1 VHVCINVPWFVL
13 IADERGRDKAII
25 ELLGRF
31 ARDLEVRIGLP
42 KEIKDNEYR
51 VAMTPGAVRQIA
63 EAGHRVLVEPGAG
76 AGSGF
81 HDDEYRQAGATL
93 VPKAEDAWDADLVV
107 KVKEP
112 QPSEFHLM
120 RPGLV
125 LFTYLHLAAEEAL
138 TVEMLKREVTGIAYE
153 TVETPDGK
161 LPLLVPMSQ
170 VAGRMAVQVGSQ
182 YLEKTYGGRGKLLGG
197 IPGVRP
203 ADVTILG
210 AGVVGTNAAQ
220 IALGM
225 GAHVML
231 LDIDADRLQYLDL
244 ALTGRLTT
252 LSANPVNIAEAV
264 RRADVL
270 IGAVLVKGAKAPRL
284 VTHPMIKTMEPRSV
298 VVDVSVDQGG
308 CVETTRP
315 CTHSDPTYLV
325 DGVIHYGVTNM
336 PGAVPRTSTYALSN
350 ATLPYI
356 IKMAAQ
362 SVVDALR
369 GDPALRKGVNTH
381 KGKITYDA
389 VAKAHGLQHD
399 SLESML

>member
-1 VHVCINVPWFVL
+1 MI
-13 IADERGRDKAII
+13 
-25 ELLGRF
+25 
-31 ARDLEVRIGLP
+31 IGLP

-51 VAMTPGAVRQIA
+51 VAMTPGAVRQVA
-63 EAGHRVLVEPGAG
+63 EEGHRVVVEEGAG
-76 AGSGF
+76 EGSGF
-81 HDDEYRQAGATL
+81 QDDEYRQAGASL
-93 VPKAEDAWDADLVV
+93 VSVADPVWEADLVV

-112 QPSEFHLM
+112 QPSEFDLM

-125 LFTYLHLAAEEAL
+125 LFTYLHLAAEKNVTLA
-138 TVEMLKREVTGIAYE
+138 MLERGVTGIAYE

-170 VAGRMAVQVGSQ
+170 VAGRMAVQVGSR
-182 YLEKTYGGRGKLLGG
+182 YLEKTHGGRGKLLGG
-197 IPGVRP
+197 VPGVRP

-231 LDIDADRLQYLDL
+231 LDVNADRLQYLDQVL
-244 ALTGRLTT
+244 AGRLTT
-252 LSANPVNIAEAV
+252 LSANPVNIGEAV
-264 RRADVL
+264 RRADL
-270 IGAVLVKGAKAPRL
+270 FIGAVLLKGAKAPRL
-284 VTHPMIKTMEPRSV
+284 VTGEMIRSMEPGSV

-308 CVETTRP
+308 CVETIVPR
-315 CTHSDPTYLV
+315 THSDPTYVV

-356 IKMAAQ
+356 MKMMRQ
-362 SVVDALR
+362 GPLEALR
-369 GDPALRKGVNTH
+369 GDLALRKGVNTH
-381 KGKITYDA
+381 QGKITYEG
-389 VAKAHGLQHD
+389 VANAHGLEYKAI
-399 SLESML
+399 ESIL